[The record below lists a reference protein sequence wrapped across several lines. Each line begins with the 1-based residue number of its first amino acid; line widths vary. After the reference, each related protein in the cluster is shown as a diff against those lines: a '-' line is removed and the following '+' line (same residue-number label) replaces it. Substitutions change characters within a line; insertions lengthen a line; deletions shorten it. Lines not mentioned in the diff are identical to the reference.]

1 MSLSDACEA
10 LAELIVA
17 GGGLGEGE
25 IVGDGLEVVAEED
38 GVVAVARGVEADA
51 DAGRGRD
58 WRRGRRLW

>member
-1 MSLSDACEA
+1 

-25 IVGDGLEVVAEED
+25 IVGGGAEVVAEED

-51 DAGRGRD
+51 DAVRGRD